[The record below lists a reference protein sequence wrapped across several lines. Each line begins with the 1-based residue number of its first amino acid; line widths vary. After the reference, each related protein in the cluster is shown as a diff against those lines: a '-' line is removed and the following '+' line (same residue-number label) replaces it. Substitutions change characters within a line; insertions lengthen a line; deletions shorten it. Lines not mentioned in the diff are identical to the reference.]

1 MNNSLNSIDVDK
13 LDYINR
19 DCHHLGL
26 KDMHFDHKILVS
38 KARVTQDEVVY
49 PSKYASKI
57 YDLFNIRY
65 RLYKQIYQHRVTQG
79 VELMVT

>member
-1 MNNSLNSIDVDK
+1 MNNSQNSIDVDK

-19 DCHHLGL
+19 DCLHLGL
-26 KDMHFDHKILVS
+26 KDMHFDNRLLINNS
-38 KARVTQDEVVY
+38 RVIQQELVY

-65 RLYKQIYQHRVTQG
+65 RLYKQIYQHRVT
-79 VELMVT
+79 